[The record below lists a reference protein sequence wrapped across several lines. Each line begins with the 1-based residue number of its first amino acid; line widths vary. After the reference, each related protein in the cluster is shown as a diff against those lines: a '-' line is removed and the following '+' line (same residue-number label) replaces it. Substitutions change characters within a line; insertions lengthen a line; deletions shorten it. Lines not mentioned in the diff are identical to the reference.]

1 MNLQLHRL
9 KDVCESKSIFFTIPT
24 LSNNVSNWMKIR
36 KMLNVFEKKNL
47 NLEIKKWPL
56 KSKDL
61 FTLKKKKSCNFHSLV
76 HGF

>member
-36 KMLNVFEKKNL
+36 KMLNVFEKKK
-47 NLEIKKWPL
+47 I
-56 KSKDL
+56 
-61 FTLKKKKSCNFHSLV
+61 
-76 HGF
+76 